1 MSTISPSSTLAAAVA
16 PAAPAAAGRRS
27 YRSVFVH
34 KRLNETAMAVLDSC
48 DYYYLGLMITRINV
62 PASHRG
68 AGHGTW
74 LLTQLLDKADTEGI
88 KLFLEPAAS
97 GGLSQ
102 DELVA
107 WYMSHGFTWWK
118 GIMRRMPCKKEQQA

>member
-1 MSTISPSSTLAAAVA
+1 MSTISPSSTPAVQPPSAAQATA
-16 PAAPAAAGRRS
+16 SRRS
-27 YRSVFVH
+27 LRSVCIH
-34 KRLNETAMAVLDSC
+34 KKLSDTALAILDSC

-74 LLTQLLDKADTEGI
+74 LLTQLLDKADSEGI
-88 KLFLEPAAS
+88 SLFLEPVAS

-107 WYMSHGFTWWK
+107 WYRSHGFTWWK
-118 GIMRRMPCKKEQQA
+118 GIMRRKPCKKELQA